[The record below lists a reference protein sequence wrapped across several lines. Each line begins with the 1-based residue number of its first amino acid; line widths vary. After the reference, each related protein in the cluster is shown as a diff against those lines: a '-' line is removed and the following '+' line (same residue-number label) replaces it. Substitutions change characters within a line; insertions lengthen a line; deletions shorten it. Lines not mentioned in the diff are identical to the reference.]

1 MPRRELLTPAE
12 RESLLTV
19 PVIEADQI
27 RHYTLSRSD
36 LAFVRQHRWDYN
48 RLGVAIQLCYLRFPG
63 RGSSC
68 GAEPGARP
76 RCRSRS

>member
-36 LAFVRQHRWDYN
+36 LAFIRQHR
-48 RLGVAIQLCYLRFPG
+48 
-63 RGSSC
+63 
-68 GAEPGARP
+68 
-76 RCRSRS
+76 